1 MTSDH
6 ISKYRMAGF
15 VFPFCACIL
24 QATEAF
30 GMNEYCSVALLVENQ
45 LCSSL
50 CVLFLKLMFFK
61 AGSLHF
67 TA

>member
-45 LCSSL
+45 LFSL
-50 CVLFLKLMFFK
+50 CFIFKVEVFF
-61 AGSLHF
+61 
-67 TA
+67 